1 MSTRE
6 SALKSN
12 YEIFTQ
18 FSNTDK
24 VNAYREFSGE
34 LLDSYW
40 IDHKE
45 ECEQSDDIDALAW
58 HLLDTYLE
66 SDEDYGYEQLIE
78 IVLKNKENK

>member
-1 MSTRE
+1 MRSEST
-6 SALKSN
+6 LSN

-18 FSNTDK
+18 FSESDK
-24 VNAYREFSGE
+24 VNAYKEFRGE

-40 IDHKE
+40 IDHKQ
-45 ECEQSDDIDALAW
+45 ECDESDNIDALAW

>member
-18 FSNTDK
+18 FSESDK

-40 IDHKE
+40 IDHKQ
-45 ECEQSDDIDALAW
+45 ECDESDDIDALAW